1 MQSDPDHAAVPS
13 PTRTPAGRRSTRA
26 TDVAN
31 RIRADVVRGVF
42 PVGSRLKEEM
52 LAERYGTSR
61 TPVRE
66 ALRALAR
73 ESLLRYRPQA
83 GYEVASISLGQMD
96 DLYSVRV
103 AIEEQAAARLVD
115 LVDLSPLEPLERF
128 WDTEPDLVAAPDG
141 SLVFADEEFHEALAQ
156 ASGST
161 VFPELL
167 RNINQRMHLMR
178 VHDFYSPERVARTYQ
193 QHASILRALRRR
205 DARLVRAL
213 LRAHIWESHAY
224 VREAALRAGTAQ

>member
-1 MQSDPDHAAVPS
+1 MQSEPRPTDPAAQDG
-13 PTRTPAGRRSTRA
+13 RAAPAATRA

-42 PVGSRLKEEM
+42 PVGSRLKEGM

-83 GYEVASISLGQMD
+83 GYEVASISLDQMD

-103 AIEEQAAARLVD
+103 AIEEQAASRLVE
-115 LVDLSPLEPLERF
+115 LVDLSALEPLEAF
-128 WDTEPDLVAAPDG
+128 WVGAPETAGQPDG
-141 SLVFADEEFHEALAQ
+141 SLVFADEQFHEALAQ
-156 ASGST
+156 ASGSA
-161 VFPELL
+161 VFPDLL
-167 RNINQRMHLMR
+167 RNINQRMHLLR
-178 VHDFYSPERVARTYQ
+178 VHDFYSGERVQRTYQ
-193 QHASILRALRRR
+193 QHASILGALRRR
-205 DARLVRAL
+205 DLRLSRAL

-224 VREAALRAGTAQ
+224 VREAALRAGTAR